1 MKNIKS
7 KNILIIL
14 SFVTAF
20 VALFSASQAFALD
33 AAPHNFY
40 SGQTYHFAGHY
51 RLVTERSKTYALTL
65 NSGDI
70 IVGAYA
76 GYGSEIVG
84 SQLPTSDRMT
94 LTADGTSYYGNPTA
108 QYTFTGI
115 GDMFNTSGQLASGGL
130 QNGIM
135 QANDFSQSGLKNLGV
150 GTYSISLSADS
161 ANVSGAGA
169 GGYYT
174 YFVIENDNLPLQE
187 VVVNTFAIDDY
198 QSSGA
203 TQDVY
208 MPTEPGITPA
218 IGQKVTINTQVTSPD
233 LNDTMTFGIDG
244 ITADDAVSTSPSAS
258 VPTNASMQNNFA
270 AGKLHAQI
278 TFHNSDITAPEVI
291 QGFGATL
298 PMTGIVM
305 NYHLVDL
312 AGDLLDYN
320 GTFGGSFSSQEA
332 TSPAQA
338 ETITNGQLTLT
349 GVLGDTF
356 PTLSAPK
363 VPDYTLSSGPTLNSG
378 GSYTPTATNP
388 FSTATYSYYKN
399 AQHITQY
406 VDQDGKALLAPTLT
420 DGADGTTYQSTAPAI
435 HGYSLEHTT
444 GVTTGAYNHKIGNT
458 TTVFQYTNIGTITL
472 HFLDFETHRPIQA
485 TQVLKGIQLQ
495 NYNLVA
501 PAITNHRFDPSI
513 SDALTGTYQAQNR
526 DINLYYAQA
535 SSVTV
540 NLVDKT
546 TSTAK
551 IIQSIP
557 LSGYSGDAY
566 TYNLPQLQDY
576 QKPVTPSVT
585 GNYTNAAQTIAVY
598 YVKNTGTLTLNYL
611 NAQTGLSLLPSER
624 ITSNIGD
631 WQIINIPNI
640 GNYDFINTG
649 NEVAFQQ
656 LLPNQTRSLY
666 YDPNVDTVKVD
677 YLDTKGNP
685 IAPSQT
691 IVGYYGSAR
700 TIKALPIKGYQIQ
713 AGTLSSYPVDFNQL
727 YQHLIFRYQPQKCTV
742 TFKFINDINQ
752 TVYQN
757 KTITGS
763 YNDSY
768 TYNPEVPWFD
778 SLTYASQKKITGK
791 YNQPK
796 TDITVHYTR
805 RQAQLDLYFV
815 DDRGHLLGHQSYKSY
830 EGLKYNINLPH
841 YRYLEL
847 VNSNLQHFTGIYKSP
862 IMGGVIEYKHI
873 PAELRINFKID
884 GVTQKTSIV
893 KGYWGDAYSLEIP
906 QINVPYLI
914 PRPGVR
920 YISGHFWQLYNT
932 YDINYYYI
940 SSSVTLNLYG
950 NDGTFLTSI
959 QQSGKYGTWWSFNL
973 PQQIGDYLLEANSTQ
988 SGQFGLYNQSYN
1000 VYYAHL
1006 VQRLIQTTTTI
1017 TKMESRAVLDSITPI
1032 PPASQTHEVNQLLT
1046 QAKFDDLIGFHAAA
1060 TIKREQAKALETST
1074 AAANARWTQVMKSTG
1089 ITVATTITQIQ
1100 NTLVTT
1106 HATTG
1111 NIGVEKVFNPPTL
1124 SLLPQIGTNWKPVTT
1139 NPLTSVSSRSSDNIV
1154 EKGREVIT
1162 SVGVDVS
1169 ADKIGEKLELPFSGN
1184 VIGSVSEFAIG
1195 VATDKTHNIQNSAV
1209 KATFSFGTSLIIDAS
1224 LGAIY
1229 GSEVPI
1235 LGTAIGLAV
1244 GLGFGMWF
1252 SYEYD
1257 KRSKKK

>member
-20 VALFSASQAFALD
+20 VALFSASKAFALD

-40 SGQTYHFAGHY
+40 NGQTYHFAGHY

-270 AGKLHAQI
+270 AGNLHAQI

-458 TTVFQYTNIGTITL
+458 TTAFQYTNIGTITL
-472 HFLDFETHRPIQA
+472 HFLDFETHQPIQA

-513 SDALTGTYQAQNR
+513 SDALIGTYQAQNR

-557 LSGYSGDAY
+557 LSGYSGDTY

-666 YDPNVDTVKVD
+666 YEPNVDTVKVD

-805 RQAQLDLYFV
+805 RQAQIVVV
-815 DDRGHLLGHQSYKSY
+815 DIDNWGNILNQYILNGY
-830 EGLKYNINLPH
+830 EGNTFVVHNPSYWYLKIVNKSLQTIKGTYETPKTIISVLYNHFKTNVSVNYYSLNGMFLGSTSKSGYAGTTYAFQAPLSMGYYNLIGTRTYSGYFGAENKVIDIYYKYNPPIITYTVSEQIPTIITVYKKVAVSKPASSVMDFNEPVSQWTSAMKEIYFRNGKATFTDPSTKDYKDF
-841 YRYLEL
+841 YRTVYSWE
-847 VNSNLQHFTGIYKSP
+847 
-862 IMGGVIEYKHI
+862 
-873 PAELRINFKID
+873 
-884 GVTQKTSIV
+884 GVTYHS
-893 KGYWGDAYSLEIP
+893 
-906 QINVPYLI
+906 
-914 PRPGVR
+914 
-920 YISGHFWQLYNT
+920 
-932 YDINYYYI
+932 
-940 SSSVTLNLYG
+940 
-950 NDGTFLTSI
+950 
-959 QQSGKYGTWWSFNL
+959 
-973 PQQIGDYLLEANSTQ
+973 
-988 SGQFGLYNQSYN
+988 
-1000 VYYAHL
+1000 
-1006 VQRLIQTTTTI
+1006 TTTI
-1017 TKMESRAVLDSITPI
+1017 TTTKTKIASGNGMTKPPTDNHPGEWKDTAKDIAIDSGADFTDRTFEKLSENSNLSWASKALAYGGKAIGYGADLYDGYSTYEGDVKAGVNPESAL
-1032 PPASQTHEVNQLLT
+1032 
-1046 QAKFDDLIGFHAAA
+1046 GHAAA
-1060 TIKREQAKALETST
+1060 KTI
-1074 AAANARWTQVMKSTG
+1074 STG
-1089 ITVATTITQIQ
+1089 M
-1100 NTLVTT
+1100 
-1106 HATTG
+1106 
-1111 NIGVEKVFNPPTL
+1111 
-1124 SLLPQIGTNWKPVTT
+1124 
-1139 NPLTSVSSRSSDNIV
+1139 
-1154 EKGREVIT
+1154 IT
-1162 SVGVDVS
+1162 SIATG
-1169 ADKIGEKLELPFSGN
+1169 IL
-1184 VIGSVSEFAIG
+1184 IGSGPVGWGALLAGVAIG
-1195 VATDKTHNIQNSAV
+1195 AGV
-1209 KATFSFGTSLIIDAS
+1209 
-1224 LGAIY
+1224 
-1229 GSEVPI
+1229 
-1235 LGTAIGLAV
+1235 GLAV
-1244 GLGFGMWF
+1244 TIFDDF
-1252 SYEYD
+1252 VVDPYI
-1257 KRSKKK
+1257 KKNNRKKK

>member
-20 VALFSASQAFALD
+20 VALFSASKAFALD

-472 HFLDFETHRPIQA
+472 HFLDFETHQPIQA

-631 WQIINIPNI
+631 WQIIDIPNI

-805 RQAQLDLYFV
+805 RQASITVIDK
-815 DDRGHLLGHQSYKSY
+815 DDWGKILETRTFTSY
-830 EGLKYNINLPH
+830 ENYPYRIENPSYWNLT
-841 YRYLEL
+841 
-847 VNSNLQHFTGIYKSP
+847 LQNPAQKVLTGIYRQPKAT
-862 IMGGVIEYKHI
+862 ITVIYKHI
-873 PAELRINFKID
+873 PAYVHTTLDLDNRPI
-884 GVTQKTSIV
+884 GVTTVNQGWL
-893 KGYWGDAYSLEIP
+893 GYNYFFHIP
-906 QINVPYLI
+906 NENDPYLT
-914 PRPGVR
+914 PYPGPNT
-920 YISGHFWQLYNT
+920 ISGYFNQTQIYRI
-932 YDINYYYI
+932 INYYHI
-940 SSSVTLNLYG
+940 TTSVTFYYIG
-950 NDGTFLTSI
+950 TDGEPLGSAVV
-959 QQSGKYGTWWSFNL
+959 SGWYGTGFTYNVPASF
-973 PQQIGDYLLEANSTQ
+973 GDYYIEGGTTYTGGFAN
-988 SGQFGLYNQSYN
+988 YNQSVN
-1000 VYYAHL
+1000 VYYYYSPPVTASASEGSSGGENQSDSARPNSGRSGGA
-1006 VQRLIQTTTTI
+1006 VVA
-1017 TKMESRAVLDSITPI
+1017 SRSG
-1032 PPASQTHEVNQLLT
+1032 SSGSKVN
-1046 QAKFDDLIGFHAAA
+1046 DGEIYHGGSRHD
-1060 TIKREQAKALETST
+1060 
-1074 AAANARWTQVMKSTG
+1074 KSNK
-1089 ITVATTITQIQ
+1089 
-1100 NTLVTT
+1100 NTLSKIANSIYSYIT
-1106 HATTG
+1106 
-1111 NIGVEKVFNPPTL
+1111 E
-1124 SLLPQIGTNWKPVTT
+1124 LPSKIYNYIK
-1139 NPLTSVSSRSSDNIV
+1139 DNIV
-1154 EKGREVIT
+1154 EGLSHYISEKASTKFFKKLATAIDLEEKIEKIFSGIDFWVAYNHNHNVGVSAMEVILDNLINNAIDGWST
-1162 SVGVDVS
+1162 PLAIDTGVEAVGVAMDLGLFTF
-1169 ADKIGEKLELPFSGN
+1169 AL
-1184 VIGSVSEFAIG
+1184 AIG
-1195 VATDKTHNIQNSAV
+1195 GIAAGIIKVLAWGLKTIVDNLLND
-1209 KATFSFGTSLIIDAS
+1209 FIDD
-1224 LGAIY
+1224 
-1229 GSEVPI
+1229 
-1235 LGTAIGLAV
+1235 LAEKV
-1244 GLGFGMWF
+1244 D
-1252 SYEYD
+1252 EE
-1257 KRSKKK
+1257 